1 MESPGPSQAFVVKAV
16 GVSEENDALVLGL
29 AGDRRPNPSRYLMFQ
44 IATVFDPQ
52 DESLGMS
59 GIYVELDTQAN
70 CGYFDEVKFAL
81 SESELQVWLKGRH
94 ALKGV
99 AGGDL
104 RVGLEIPPGEAETLK
119 ESLRRI
125 LAIHSKR
132 RQ

>member
-1 MESPGPSQAFVVKAV
+1 MESPGFPQAFVVKAV

-29 AGDRRPNPSRYLMFQ
+29 AGDRRPDPGRYLMFQ

-81 SESELQVWLKGRH
+81 SESELRVWLKGEN
-94 ALKGV
+94 ALKGI
-99 AGGDL
+99 AGGDV
-104 RVGLEIPPGEAETLK
+104 RVGLDIPPGEAETLK
-119 ESLRRI
+119 KGLLRI
-125 LAIHSKR
+125 LELHSKR